1 MTNEKIIEEIWHLV
15 YEYKINEKVES
26 TLKELKNKN
35 PNMSY
40 LDRLTKSYNLHKPK
54 ERDLLKLC
62 GEYDE
67 YYCEFKGGKWI
78 WLENFNY
85 IEKEEGTFKSKKR
98 GYIEGKQSELM
109 RVLEEYET
117 ITKISLYD
125 DNEFGVH
132 IPKNEFE
139 EKLYYSKKMN
149 QKEIIV
155 MIQEEIQRLKS

>member
-1 MTNEKIIEEIWHLV
+1 
-15 YEYKINEKVES
+15 
-26 TLKELKNKN
+26 
-35 PNMSY
+35 
-40 LDRLTKSYNLHKPK
+40 
-54 ERDLLKLC
+54 
-62 GEYDE
+62 
-67 YYCEFKGGKWI
+67 
-78 WLENFNY
+78 
-85 IEKEEGTFKSKKR
+85 
-98 GYIEGKQSELM
+98 M

-155 MIQEEIQRLKS
+155 MIQEEIKRIN